1 LYPKV
6 FYIYKKRQIMRT
18 LLLLIIPLLCLF
30 SCQSE
35 DASTATSEST
45 STTAASQVL
54 NDSIIQS
61 YQALLTARQEVYP
74 LECNPEAGRV
84 NPADGA
90 PKDTLFF
97 LFREQLKTI
106 IANKDI
112 FALLPYINE
121 NIKTSFGGEDGLQEF
136 IQMWALDSPDKIP
149 QSDLWSTLETLLA
162 LGGQFSDYGEGPYFE
177 APYLGPC
184 WPDSTEPSAFG
195 AVMGAGVRLRSGPG
209 LSTKIIKTLSYDLV
223 EYLETTPTEET
234 ISGETHPW
242 IKVRLADGMEGFLY
256 GKFYRSPLDFRA
268 GFQKNQAGQW
278 QMVLLV
284 AGD

>member
-1 LYPKV
+1 
-6 FYIYKKRQIMRT
+6 MRT
-18 LLLLIIPLLCLF
+18 YLILSLF
-30 SCQSE
+30 VWGFMACQADTS
-35 DASTATSEST
+35 SSNTSET
-45 STTAASQVL
+45 EQTAITKNTHL
-54 NDSIIQS
+54 TDSIVQS
-61 YQALLTARQEVYP
+61 YQQQLTTREEVFP
-74 LECNPEAGRV
+74 LNCNPEAGKI

-106 IANKDI
+106 VANKDI
-112 FALLPYINE
+112 FALLPFVSE
-121 NIKTSFGGEDGLQEF
+121 NIKTGFGAEGGLQDF
-136 IQMWALDSPDKIP
+136 IRMWELDSPDKIP
-149 QSDLWSTLETLLA
+149 NSTLWPTLESLLA
-162 LGGQFSDYGEGPYFE
+162 LGGQFHNYDKAPYFE

-184 WPDSTEPSAFG
+184 WPHTAEPYEFG
-195 AVMGAGVRLRSGPG
+195 AVIGAGVRLRSSPG

-223 EYLETTPTEET
+223 EYLETTPTQET
-234 ISGETHPW
+234 IGGETHPW

-268 GFQKNQAGQW
+268 GFQKNEAGQW

>member
-1 LYPKV
+1 MRKLPLL
-6 FYIYKKRQIMRT
+6 FY
-18 LLLLIIPLLCLF
+18 PLLCLL
-30 SCQSE
+30 SCQSDKATA
-35 DASTATSEST
+35 DASGDTP
-45 STTAASQVL
+45 TTETVQVL
-54 NDSIIQS
+54 TDSVIQS
-61 YQALLTARQEVYP
+61 YQTLLTNREEVFP
-74 LECNPEAGRV
+74 LECNPEAGKV

-106 IANKDI
+106 VANKDI
-112 FALLPYINE
+112 FALLPYVNE
-121 NIKTSFGGEDGLQEF
+121 NIKTGFGGEDGLQEF
-136 IQMWALDSPDKIP
+136 IQMWGLDSPEKIP
-149 QSDLWSTLETLLA
+149 QSDLWSTLETLLS
-162 LGGQFSDYGEGPYFE
+162 LGGQFNDYGKGSYFE

-184 WPDSTEPSAFG
+184 WPDDIEPYEFG

-209 LSTKIIKTLSYDLV
+209 LSTKILKTLSYDLV

-268 GFQKNQAGQW
+268 GFQQNSTGQW